1 MDTLR
6 PTEFSETGCFKKNEQ
21 ERFVIKTRLPQVKRI
36 DDLHNHI
43 ITPNP
48 PKKINFKNPKN
59 SNSTITIKNKKIK
72 Y

>member
-6 PTEFSETGCFKKNEQ
+6 PTEFSETGVFSKMEQ
-21 ERFVIKTRLPQVKRI
+21 ERFLIKTRLPQVKRI

-43 ITPNP
+43 ITPTP
-48 PKKINFKNPKN
+48 KKKINFKNPTK
-59 SNSTITIKNKKIK
+59 SDTTIKIKKMK

>member
-6 PTEFSETGCFKKNEQ
+6 PTEFSETGCFKQNEQ
-21 ERFVIKTRLPQVKRI
+21 ERFVIKTRLPQLKRI

-43 ITPNP
+43 ITPKA
-48 PKKINFKNPKN
+48 KKINFKNPTK
-59 SNSTITIKNKKIK
+59 SHTTIKIKKMK

>member
-6 PTEFSETGCFKKNEQ
+6 PTEFSETGCFKKHEQ
-21 ERFVIKTRLPQVKRI
+21 ERYVIKTRLPQVKRI

-43 ITPNP
+43 ITPHA
-48 PKKINFKNPKN
+48 KKINFKNPKN
-59 SNSTITIKNKKIK
+59 SNSTITIKNKKMK